1 MNNTIRLSVISS
13 VNDHDAVSKL
23 ILYYND
29 YNPEGMGWGKR
40 RTKQKRKKKIHIFL
54 FKNSFKNNKEVC
66 GRNIRD
72 NDTNERNKT
81 RGAISENKVK
91 NRLQFVFFVFLLFF
105 LIVLSPQRTSKYY
118 KIDNAI

>member
-1 MNNTIRLSVISS
+1 
-13 VNDHDAVSKL
+13 
-23 ILYYND
+23 
-29 YNPEGMGWGKR
+29 MGEEKNK
-40 RTKQKRKKKIHIFL
+40 TKTKKKIHIFL

-91 NRLQFVFFVFLLFF
+91 NRLQFVCFFVCFF
-105 LIVLSPQRTSKYY
+105 L
-118 KIDNAI
+118 

>member
-13 VNDHDAVSKL
+13 VNDHDSVSKL

-40 RTKQKRKKKIHIFL
+40 EQNKNEKKKIHIFL

-91 NRLQFVFFVFLLFF
+91 NRLQFVFLLFF
-105 LIVLSPQRTSKYY
+105 LIVLSSQRTSKYY

>member
-1 MNNTIRLSVISS
+1 
-13 VNDHDAVSKL
+13 
-23 ILYYND
+23 
-29 YNPEGMGWGKR
+29 MGEE

-91 NRLQFVFFVFLLFF
+91 NRLQFVIFLFF
-105 LIVLSPQRTSKYY
+105 FLFFFNSFSSQRTSKYY